1 MITVEVFN
9 KFEKDGWR
17 ELLLSLNGTPI
28 QLPEILQTGA
38 RPEDILYLV
47 FKKDGA
53 TVAASTAL
61 RTQKKLLRV
70 FSGAREIYLPMFP
83 AALAGLDEGDICRAL
98 ISFAKAEGYAKLEV
112 DPRWG
117 KDFSA
122 VDGMSGYRGHAL
134 AEFVLDLRLDLETL
148 LKGMHKK
155 HRKNVREAGEHNLE
169 IVEDRSLEGFLKLRE
184 MQQTSSERSADR
196 GNSYAIQGEEH
207 FRAYF
212 DAVYKDGP
220 GSVLFAMENGLPV
233 AALAY
238 LAFGRRAITVRSG
251 SNQRGYETSA
261 MYLLQFELVR
271 RLKETGYEELN
282 IGAVP
287 AEARAPEHPQHGL
300 YTYKRYYGGE
310 ERISSGIIITP

>member
-1 MITVEVFN
+1 VITVDVENQF
-9 KFEKDGWR
+9 KKDDWR

-28 QLPEILQTGA
+28 QLPEILQAGA
-38 RPEDILYLV
+38 RPEDILYLL
-47 FKKDGA
+47 FKRNGV

-83 AALAGLDEGDICRAL
+83 AAVAGQDDNEICKAL
-98 ISFAKAEGYAKLEV
+98 ISFAKTEGYAKLEI

-122 VDGMSGYRGHAL
+122 VDELSGYRGHSL

-220 GSVLFAMENGLPV
+220 GNVLFAMENGLPV

-238 LAFGRRAITVRSG
+238 LAFGCRAITVRSG

-271 RLKETGYEELN
+271 RLKDAGYEELN

-287 AEARAPEHPQHGL
+287 AEARSPEHPQHGL

-310 ERISSGIIITP
+310 ERISLGLIVTC